1 MLNEADALVP
11 IPETVRRLGL
21 VALEHLLTI
30 AGLNK
35 TLEGKGPFTLF
46 GPNDEAFRKLPDW
59 AKKAVSNKTV
69 LVEFLKY
76 HVLPGLLNAKD
87 LKNDL
92 LVPTVQG
99 PKVRVNIYNKIPT
112 DRKMITA
119 QCAPIELER
128 VDKQASNGLI
138 HVLQGVMIPP
148 AGNAVVSLA
157 ACPKFQ
163 TLVKL
168 VKLAGLTQTLAGGDH
183 FTIFAPTN
191 DAIAK
196 VPQAL
201 LDKLLKDKKLLTK
214 VLTYH
219 VVPSTLC
226 SAGISKGPV
235 KTVEGQTVQLSVS
248 ERGVKVNNANVIYAD
263 GSITN
268 GVIHAIDTVLLP
280 PTLAEH
286 RRVGPVAI

>member
-1 MLNEADALVP
+1 MNRHATYIQRHMERGRDNEVFCVCVCVRVCVCVCGVKIPSASCDCFFADTNLFV
-11 IPETVRRLGL
+11 
-21 VALEHLLTI
+21 TI
-30 AGLNK
+30 
-35 TLEGKGPFTLF
+35 
-46 GPNDEAFRKLPDW
+46 DQ
-59 AKKAVSNKTV
+59 KARYNEKENSNKQKNSSTQKS
-69 LVEFLKY
+69 FLF
-76 HVLPGLLNAKD
+76 
-87 LKNDL
+87 
-92 LVPTVQG
+92 Q
-99 PKVRVNIYNKIPT
+99 
-112 DRKMITA
+112 ITA

-201 LDKLLKDKKLLTK
+201 LDKLLKDKKLLT
-214 VLTYH
+214 
-219 VVPSTLC
+219 ST
-226 SAGISKGPV
+226 
-235 KTVEGQTVQLSVS
+235 
-248 ERGVKVNNANVIYAD
+248 AD
-263 GSITN
+263 
-268 GVIHAIDTVLLP
+268 
-280 PTLAEH
+280 
-286 RRVGPVAI
+286 